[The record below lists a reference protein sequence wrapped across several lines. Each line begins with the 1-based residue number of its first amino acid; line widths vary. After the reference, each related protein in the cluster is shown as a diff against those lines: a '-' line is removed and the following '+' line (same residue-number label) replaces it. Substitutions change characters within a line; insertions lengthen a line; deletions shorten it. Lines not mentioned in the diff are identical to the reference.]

1 MRTDSASVL
10 LATALGAL
18 ASYALKIAIPLL
30 VLVAVILL
38 DYGTGMAKAW
48 VKGELSALIGLMG
61 ILKKLS
67 YFVIVAVA
75 GAMDWLIGY
84 GLTSVGIDWSLPFL
98 LASIVICWLIINELI
113 SILEN
118 VAAIGGPVPAFL
130 KKLLSKLKTVTEEK
144 AGGEGH
150 ETGS

>member
-38 DYGTGMAKAW
+38 DYCSGMAKAW
-48 VKGELSALIGLMG
+48 VKGELSSKVGLHG

-67 YFVIVAVA
+67 YFVIVGVA

-118 VAAIGGPVPAFL
+118 VAAIGGPVPEFL
-130 KKLLSKLKTVTEEK
+130 RKLLGKLKTVTEEK
-144 AGGEGH
+144 AGGEKNDRN
-150 ETGS
+150 